1 LLVGTL
7 VGEVGSVTTIEFRA
21 PWSGALQTMTI
32 AVASI
37 LVLMTLVVAT
47 LVATGLA
54 RPYMSLMIVLPLL
67 LVAAALLYRV
77 RGYTLTDD
85 AILVR
90 RLAGNFR
97 LPLAGLLAVSGDVE
111 AMRGSVRLLGNWGLF
126 SITGR
131 YWNRK
136 LGSYR
141 AFATDPSRAVVLRY
155 SNQTVV
161 ITPHDPQH
169 FIMRARTLLKS
180 ADSPK

>member
-1 LLVGTL
+1 MTTL
-7 VGEVGSVTTIEFRA
+7 QFRA
-21 PWSGALQTMTI
+21 PWSGTLQTMTI
-32 AVASI
+32 VLSGVLAVVAVFAAI
-37 LVLMTLVVAT
+37 LVS
-47 LVATGLA
+47 TGLA
-54 RPYMSLMIVLPLL
+54 RPRASFGIVLPALL
-67 LVAAALLYRV
+67 FAAALVYRV

-85 AILVR
+85 AIFVR
-90 RLAGNFR
+90 RVINNFR
-97 LPLAGLLAVSGDVE
+97 LPLEGLLAVTGDAE

-155 SNQTVV
+155 SNETVV

-169 FIMRARTLLKS
+169 FIMRAGTFIKV
-180 ADSPK
+180 AGFPK

>member
-1 LLVGTL
+1 M
-7 VGEVGSVTTIEFRA
+7 TTMQFRA
-21 PWSGALQTMTI
+21 PWSGTLQTMTI
-32 AVASI
+32 VVAGI
-37 LVLMTLVVAT
+37 LLLATVVAT
-47 LVATGLA
+47 IVVSTGLA
-54 RPYMSLMIVLPLL
+54 RPRTSFMIVLPPLL
-67 LVAAALLYRV
+67 LAAALMYRV

-90 RLAGNFR
+90 RLVGDFR
-97 LPLAGLLAVSGDVE
+97 LPLAGLLSVTGDVE

-136 LGSYR
+136 YGSYR

-155 SNQTVV
+155 SNETVV

-169 FIMRARTLLKS
+169 FIMRARTLIKA
-180 ADSPK
+180 ADFPK